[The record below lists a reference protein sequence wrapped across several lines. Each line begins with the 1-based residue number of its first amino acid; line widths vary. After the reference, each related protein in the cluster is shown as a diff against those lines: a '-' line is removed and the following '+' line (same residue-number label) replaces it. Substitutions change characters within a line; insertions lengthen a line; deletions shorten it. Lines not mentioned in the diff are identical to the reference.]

1 MTSRD
6 WALSKGARSAARLY
20 CDMYFQSCDP
30 GNGWPEAGTQTDDC
44 GTEKNPGENHG
55 AGKFGTLLFHNLG
68 FFYGLC
74 D

>member
-1 MTSRD
+1 
-6 WALSKGARSAARLY
+6 
-20 CDMYFQSCDP
+20 MYFQSCDP
-30 GNGWPEAGTQTDDC
+30 RNGWPEAGTQTDDC
-44 GTEKNPGENHG
+44 GAEKNPGENHG